1 MIIISLEGPDFSGKS
16 TLATAL
22 LLKLREK
29 GLKAERTEL
38 PSRLITGMFTS
49 LLRNSKDKV
58 SNQVFALIQAA
69 DHLHHYQTSENK
81 KDSDVL
87 ILERSALS
95 YFVYQG

>member
-49 LLRNSKDKV
+49 LLRNSKIFLNLGACQKFLPQWA
-58 SNQVFALIQAA
+58 SSRYILSINQA
-69 DHLHHYQTSENK
+69 
-81 KDSDVL
+81 VL
-87 ILERSALS
+87 
-95 YFVYQG
+95 V